1 MTLHLIC
8 FFLDNFQVLLFLFI
22 DIYSITFQFKIVF
35 LLHCIFLIYGLLL
48 LNKLSFTNKTYDV
61 LELIIY
67 LIQIISKNLQH
78 SSCCID

>member
-22 DIYSITFQFKIVF
+22 DIYSITYFYYAAFFK
-35 LLHCIFLIYGLLL
+35 IYGLLL
-48 LNKLSFTNKTYDV
+48 LNKLRFTNKTYDV

-78 SSCCID
+78 SS